1 MISKTLYEKL
11 IDCSKELDLFFKF
24 LKDFEIDFKIKQA
37 LAAFIN

>member
-1 MISKTLYEKL
+1 MLM
-11 IDCSKELDLFFKF
+11 LDLFFKF